1 MVELDERALIE
12 KLKKRDEAAFNVFV
26 RRYQERVFRLLLRM
40 LGDRTEAEDLAQEV
54 FISVF
59 KAIDGFR
66 GDAQLS
72 TWVYRVAANHCRNR
86 IKYLVRRRRQ
96 VTDGFDEQV
105 EEGSLGLP
113 SRPHHDPPDQLME
126 ARQTEHLLQQ
136 GLLSLDAEQRELM
149 VLREVEHLS
158 YEEIMAI
165 TGLPEGT
172 VKSRMH
178 RARAGLR
185 AYIERHERG
194 TKR

>member
-1 MVELDERALIE
+1 MVDPDERELLE
-12 KLKKRDEAAFNVFV
+12 KLKLRDEAAFNIFV
-26 RRYQERVFRLLLRM
+26 VRYQERVFRLLLRM
-40 LGDRTEAEDLAQEV
+40 LGDRAEAEDLAQEV

-96 VTDGFDEQV
+96 VTDGYDEQL
-105 EEGSLGLP
+105 EEQSPGGAA
-113 SRPHHDPPDQLME
+113 RPRTDAPDQLME
-126 ARQTEHLLQQ
+126 ARQTERLLQL
-136 GLLSLDAEQRELM
+136 GLLSLDEEQRELV

-172 VKSRMH
+172 VKSRLH
-178 RARAGLR
+178 RARASLR

-194 TKR
+194 PKR